1 MRAAIYERHGTTDE
15 IVVRAVA
22 DPVAGP
28 GEALV
33 RVRAVALNAFDPMM
47 LAGAT
52 GLKVPLPMIPCGDY
66 AGEVVALGAGVFAPA
81 IGQRVSGYPIL
92 PEVGMMGEVV
102 SGAAAELVAVPAQ
115 TLIPIPDAV
124 GFEQAA
130 ALPVAYGTAHRM
142 MRVRGAVA
150 HGETVLVLG
159 AAGGVGV
166 ACVQMAV
173 AAGARVIAVA
183 GGPDKRAKLE
193 ALGAW
198 ATIDS
203 AAPLRE
209 AVTELVGRPRYG
221 VAEGGVDLL
230 VNFIGGD
237 GFADSLKCLRT
248 NGRALVCGAT
258 AGFLAP
264 VDLRYLW
271 SFEQQLIGSNGWS
284 MADQETLLAEVAAGR
299 LEPVIHAVRPLDEIA
314 TAIQELIDRRVFGKS
329 VLLP

>member
-1 MRAAIYERHGTTDE
+1 MRAATYQQHGTTDQ
-15 IVVRAVA
+15 IGVRSVA

-47 LAGAT
+47 LMGST
-52 GLKVPLPMIPCGDY
+52 GLKVPMPMIPCGDY
-66 AGEVVALGAGVFAPA
+66 AGEVVALGEGVGGLAV
-81 IGQRVSGYPIL
+81 GQPVSGYPIL
-92 PEVGMMGEVV
+92 PGAGMMGEVV
-102 SGAAAELVAVPAQ
+102 PGAAAELVVVPAE
-115 TLIPIPDAV
+115 TLIPIPV
-124 GFEQAA
+124 GVSFEQAA

-142 MRVRGAVA
+142 MRTRGKVA
-150 HGETVLVLG
+150 PGETVLVLG

-183 GGPDKRAKLE
+183 GGPDKRARLE

-203 AAPLRE
+203 ADNLRE
-209 AVTELVGRPRYG
+209 AMTALVGRPRYG
-221 VAEGGVDLL
+221 IAEGGVDVL
-230 VNFIGGD
+230 VNYIGGD

-258 AGFLAP
+258 AGFLTP

-284 MADQETLLAEVAAGR
+284 MEDQASLLAEVAAGR
-299 LEPVIHAVRPLDEIA
+299 LDPVIHAVRPLEGMA
-314 TAIQELIDRRVFGKS
+314 TAMQELIDRRVFGKS